1 MSFPK
6 IQYPLYKITIPS
18 LKKEITARP
27 FLVKEE
33 KILLHA
39 KSSGERIDI
48 LLAIKQIVN
57 NCIIMPENFDVNT
70 LSLFDLEYIYLKMRA
85 QSVSNIVNVVYTDLE
100 DSKNYNFEIDLN
112 TIQVVFPENV
122 TNIIVIADD
131 YGIYMKYPSVSL
143 YEDKEF
149 IESND
154 QDSFFRLI
162 ARCVDKIYDGDS
174 VYKANSDNIK
184 DIEEYIEN
192 LDIKTFEK
200 IKVFMIDQPSIRH
213 TIKYT
218 NSLGNERIV
227 ELNTLEDFFT
237 FR

>member
-1 MSFPK
+1 
-6 IQYPLYKITIPS
+6 
-18 LKKEITARP
+18 
-27 FLVKEE
+27 
-33 KILLHA
+33 
-39 KSSGERIDI
+39 
-48 LLAIKQIVN
+48 
-57 NCIIMPENFDVNT
+57 
-70 LSLFDLEYIYLKMRA
+70 MRA